1 MKFICYKNDLNEALQ
16 FAMKAVAVKPMTPVL
31 SGIYIR
37 AEGAVL
43 ELQANNYSTGII
55 VKIPAKAEIPGET
68 VVGGKRLQDFV
79 RNMPG
84 DMITFS
90 DENDVNILSM
100 RSGDAKV
107 ELMTMLAEE
116 FPKVKQPN
124 LENSFRVRTTV
135 LQDLIQRTVFAVSK
149 DDSRPVFTGCCF
161 EIKGDKISLV
171 ATNTHRLAY
180 AVKQLAEEY
189 PDTSFVVP
197 AETLRSLMIRL
208 ANASADT
215 YITVSYSER
224 YLTFAFENIFVNA
237 RLIEGAFPPY
247 DRVIPKSSTTQVTVD
262 IKDFRKAVE
271 LIALMSKET
280 EYNTVK
286 FTFTQNGI
294 AISSTSPE
302 VGDANTSVEAQ
313 VTGDDLEISFNAEY
327 VLDVLKILTTTRV
340 SIELND
346 RYSPAAF
353 TEPDDPNYIYVV
365 TPVRA

>member
-1 MKFICYKNDLNEALQ
+1 MRFICYRNDLNEALQ
-16 FAMKAVAVKPMTPVL
+16 VVMKAVAVKPMTPVL

-37 AEGAVL
+37 AESTYL
-43 ELQANNYSTGII
+43 ELHANNYSTGII
-55 VKIPAKAEIPGET
+55 VKIPAKGEILGET
-68 VVGGKRLQDFV
+68 VVSGKRLQDFV
-79 RNMPG
+79 RNMPN

-90 DENDVNILSM
+90 DENDENILMM

-107 ELMTMLAEE
+107 ELLTMLAEE
-116 FPKVKQPN
+116 FPKVKQPT

-180 AVKQLAEEY
+180 AVRQLVEPY
-189 PDTSFVVP
+189 PDASFVVP

-215 YITVSYSER
+215 YITVQYSER
-224 YLTFAFENIFVNA
+224 YLTFEFENIFVNA

-247 DRVIPKSSTTQVTVD
+247 DRVIPKSSTTHVNVD

-302 VGDANTSVEAQ
+302 VGDASTSVDAN
-313 VTGDDLEISFNAEY
+313 VDGDDLEISFNAEY
-327 VLDVLKILTTTRV
+327 ILDVLKVLMTTRV

-353 TEPDDPNYIYVV
+353 TEPDNPSYIYVV